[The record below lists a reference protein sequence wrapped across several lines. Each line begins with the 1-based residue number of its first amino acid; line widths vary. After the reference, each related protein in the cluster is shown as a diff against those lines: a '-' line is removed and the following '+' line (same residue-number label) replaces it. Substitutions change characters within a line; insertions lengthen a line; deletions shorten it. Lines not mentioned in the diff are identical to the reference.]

1 MVARSPRALAATP
14 LSLRSEHLSELCE
27 LKPVHQHPF
36 GRALIAQAM
45 AEDLALLTTDGQ
57 IPLCASN
64 RLRVVCG

>member
-1 MVARSPRALAATP
+1 
-14 LSLRSEHLSELCE
+14 LRSEHLSELCE
-27 LKPVHQHPF
+27 LKPVHRHPF
-36 GRALIAQAM
+36 GRALIAQEM